1 MIDLVK
7 SQIFYHK
14 LDYDEWP
21 QEHHKTDRLIIPFN
35 GELGTM
41 RNSYMEIVGKA
52 LKEAATPSDADNA
65 EEQKEE

>member
-1 MIDLVK
+1 MIELVK

-21 QEHHKTDRLIIPFN
+21 QEHHKIDRLIIPFN
-35 GELGTM
+35 GELGNM
-41 RNSYMEIVGKA
+41 RNNYMEIVGKA
-52 LKEAATPSDADNA
+52 LKEAAISSDADNE